1 MNYQLSRTMKLK
13 TTLAT
18 MGLALAACSTI
29 NPAPDKSAQNR
40 ISEELKQAA
49 AVPQEKAASV
59 VLPPSVSS
67 SLLPPLRSGMPKT
80 SSRQLEQR
88 FDLVMTDAPINQV
101 FMAIVSDTRYSI
113 LLSPKTVPPGPS
125 TAASVQPAGQAVAGT
140 SRATERMTVNLK
152 DVTVFETLDA
162 IRELYGYEYTVDG
175 SRIYVQPPE
184 LKTSLYQVNY
194 ILGQRRGVSDL
205 QVIGGASAG
214 SSSGSSSGTG
224 GSTGG
229 SSATSGSGST
239 GGSYSSIQ
247 ASALSTVSK
256 SDVWGEM
263 EDAIRTVLGCQIAK
277 SQSKTGGTSTSSSG
291 GSTRADVSFVGEIQA
306 GEQLHGVDGCSDGR
320 AMTVNQTSGTVL
332 VRGMPKELRLI
343 ENLLRSMQ
351 INIERQVIIEA
362 KIIDVELN
370 SDSQQGINWA
380 GFNQGW
386 HRASVGANTS
396 SIDGTKGAAAG
407 SVNAGT
413 SLGALLGTQVLGAAS
428 PNAFSSGLGVALQ
441 FTNFSALINYLQTQG
456 QVHVLSSPRIATL
469 NNQKA
474 VLKVGSEESFVTN
487 ASGGQIT
494 AGTGGSPATV
504 SNPTITYQPFFSGIS
519 LDVTPQIDDADRITL
534 HVHSMVNSI
543 AVKDKLAII
552 SASGDRSLPFAVNS
566 MSETDSVVKTKDG
579 QVVVIGGLMT
589 ESGTDNRSKVP
600 MLGDIPGAGAF
611 FSNGGQKTVKREL
624 VILLKPTVVKG
635 DNTWTND
642 ITATQGRMQRMET
655 TAAPD
660 QPRN

>member
-1 MNYQLSRTMKLK
+1 MKRFLIPC
-13 TTLAT
+13 
-18 MGLALAACSTI
+18 MVALLGGCNSLY
-29 NPAPDKSAQNR
+29 PPHDKSAQNR
-40 ISEELKQAA
+40 IGEELKQAA
-49 AVPQEKAASV
+49 AVSQEKAAGA

-67 SLLPPLRSGMPKT
+67 SLLPPLRSGMPKA

-101 FMAIVSDTRYSI
+101 LMAIVSDTRYSI
-113 LLSPKTVPPGPS
+113 LLSPKTIPPGP
-125 TAASVQPAGQAVAGT
+125 AAAAQALIPGQVVAGT
-140 SRATERMTVNLK
+140 SRATERLTVNLK
-152 DVTVFETLDA
+152 DVTVFESLDA

-175 SRIYVQPPE
+175 TRIYVQPPE

-205 QVIGGASAG
+205 QVIGGASSG

-224 GSTGG
+224 GSTGA
-229 SSATSGSGST
+229 SSGTSGTSGSGTT

-247 ASALSTVSK
+247 ASALSTISK

-277 SQSKTGGTSTSSSG
+277 SQPKNGGTSSSSN
-291 GSTRADVSFVGEIQA
+291 STRADVSFVGETQA

-320 AMTVNQTSGTVL
+320 AMTVNQTSGTIL

-343 ENLLRSMQ
+343 ENLLHSMQ

-380 GFNQGW
+380 GFNKGW
-386 HRASVGANTS
+386 HQVSVGANTS
-396 SIDGTKGAAAG
+396 LIDGTKSASAG
-407 SVNAGT
+407 SINPGT
-413 SLGALLGTQVLGAAS
+413 SLGGLLGTQVLGTAA
-428 PNAFSSGLGVALQ
+428 PNAFSAGLGVALQ
-441 FTNFSALINYLQTQG
+441 FTNFSALINFLQTQG

-494 AGTGGSPATV
+494 AGTGGSPSTV

-566 MSETDSVVKTKDG
+566 ISETDSVVKTKDG
-579 QVVVIGGLMT
+579 QVIVIGGLMT
-589 ESGTDNRSKVP
+589 ESGTDNRSKIP
-600 MLGDIPGAGAF
+600 GLGDVPGAGAL
-611 FSNGGQKTVKREL
+611 FSNGGQQTVKREL

-635 DNTWTND
+635 DNAWSDD
-642 ITATQGRMQRMET
+642 IAATQGRMQRMET